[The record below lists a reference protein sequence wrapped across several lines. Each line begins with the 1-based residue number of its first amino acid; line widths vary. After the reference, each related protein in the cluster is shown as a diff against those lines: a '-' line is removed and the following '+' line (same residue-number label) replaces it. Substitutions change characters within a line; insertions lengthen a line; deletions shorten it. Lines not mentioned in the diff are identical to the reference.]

1 MGKGM
6 KAGKRPKAPGAGGG
20 GGKDM
25 QKQMQQVQAMQKK
38 MDELQ
43 GEIEKMEATATSG
56 GGAVTV
62 VANGK
67 KEITSIKIKPEAVD
81 PDDVEMLE
89 DLILTAANEAIRQME
104 EVSQN
109 EMAKLSNSLG
119 LPPGMM

>member
-6 KAGKRPKAPGAGGG
+6 KAGKRPKAPGAGSG

-25 QKQMQQVQAMQKK
+25 QKQMQQVQVMQKK

-67 KEITSIKIKPEAVD
+67 KEITSIKLKPEAVD
-81 PDDVEMLE
+81 PDDIEMLE

-104 EVSQN
+104 EISQN
-109 EMAKLSNSLG
+109 EMAKLSSSLG